1 MNECIVFPMWWTCP
15 SNTKQYGSIN
25 PYFRWVNIGCGHGNA
40 KSSMEGKFA
49 LMFEIDVNK

>member
-1 MNECIVFPMWWTCP
+1 MWWTCP

-25 PYFRWVNIGCGHGNA
+25 PYLRWVNIGCGHGNA